1 MFSFLFLLLCSEIIR
16 TVSSASDV
24 TVSSFFVVGDN
35 DYDCNYDYGSTR
47 AKKRLKALEDRNLE
61 EILSVGFFL
70 FFFLFQ
76 CFFAHCGKFGS
87 PYLGKAQQPQEQR
100 YPFLSVCAVFSC
112 VQTMVWP
119 VASVNVRT
127 GIDWET

>member
-1 MFSFLFLLLCSEIIR
+1 MLFLLICSEIIR

-47 AKKRLKALEDRNLE
+47 AKKRLPKALEDRNSE
-61 EILSVGFFL
+61 EILSVGFFS
-70 FFFLFQ
+70 FFLLFQ

-87 PYLGKAQQPQEQR
+87 PYLGKAQQPHEQR
-100 YPFLSVCAVFSC
+100 YPFLLAC
-112 VQTMVWP
+112 VAAFLHTVHFVSTPLRWIFKKR
-119 VASVNVRT
+119 AIKS
-127 GIDWET
+127 